1 MENKLNEKLFA
12 IQQSIGKISKDA
24 TNPFYKSKYFDIN
37 SLLNHLHPLLIENK
51 LILLQPIEDN
61 SVCSVLID
69 VETGERMVSSLKL
82 PTIEDPQKIGSCITY
97 YRRYTLQSLLA
108 LQAEDDDANLAS
120 KKEAPEEQ
128 PKEWISDKITGVYIE
143 RIKKGEKD
151 LLPKIQGTY
160 KVSHKNLARLTEA
173 LNLVKV

>member
-120 KKEAPEEQ
+120 VPEIEQ
-128 PKEWISDKITGVYIE
+128 KEWISDKQTDSAIE
-143 RIKKGEKD
+143 RIKKGEVD
-151 LLPKIQGTY
+151 LLPKLKGTY
-160 KVSHKNLARLTEA
+160 KVSHYNLARLTEA
-173 LNLVKV
+173 LNLLKV